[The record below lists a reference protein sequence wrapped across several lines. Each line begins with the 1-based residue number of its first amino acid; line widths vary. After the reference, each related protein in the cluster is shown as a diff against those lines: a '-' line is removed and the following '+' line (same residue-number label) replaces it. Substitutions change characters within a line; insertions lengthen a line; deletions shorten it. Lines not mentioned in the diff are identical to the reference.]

1 MTLNQ
6 YAAEIRMQI
15 FDSLK
20 KGIDPPVGTFDA
32 SVLKEGK
39 TKGEPQI
46 GTTRYE
52 PETIIFEFI
61 FPDPRSAATVLSVR
75 VGSPERIVFLPVPK
89 WVVESI
95 WQGDVDGSFH
105 FESDAREMLAEF
117 ASLLEPDANRAL
129 FGPKQAT
136 RRE

>member
-6 YAAEIRMQI
+6 HAAEIRMQI

-20 KGIDPPVGTFDA
+20 KGLEPSVGTFDA

-39 TKGEPQI
+39 TKGEPQV

-52 PETIIFEFI
+52 PDAIVFEFI

-75 VGSPERIVFLPVPK
+75 VDSPERIVFLPVPK

-95 WQGDVDGSFH
+95 WQGDIDGSFH
-105 FESDAREMLAEF
+105 FESHARAMLKEF
-117 ASLLEPDANRAL
+117 EALLEPEANRVL